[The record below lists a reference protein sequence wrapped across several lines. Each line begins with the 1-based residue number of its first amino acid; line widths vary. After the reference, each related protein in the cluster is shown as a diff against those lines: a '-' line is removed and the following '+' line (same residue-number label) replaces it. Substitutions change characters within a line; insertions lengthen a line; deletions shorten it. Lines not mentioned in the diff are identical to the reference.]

1 MFRSA
6 AASEPAPA
14 GEPGMWSERDVQS
27 DRGVRGEPG
36 EREDVRSARD
46 VQVGRSD
53 RSVRSER
60 SVRRPSRGELA
71 RGMGWVTAGSML
83 ANILG
88 YLLHIAATN
97 LLGPAGYGQFAA
109 LMAVQVVAA
118 VPALAVQTVVARE
131 RATGTAV
138 AGARRLVWHTGGVV
152 SVVALLVGLALT
164 AYFAHWSGWVTL
176 SALLAVPVLVGLAG
190 EQGILQGEQRFA
202 ALAAVVAL
210 AGVGKVGPAVL
221 VLWRTGSV
229 GWSFVASAVGY
240 ALVWAVAR
248 VLAGRAPSPSTS
260 GSAAAG
266 VSLSAVW
273 WATQVQLLIM
283 VFAQIDV
290 VLAQRVLTHTDAGL
304 YAAGGIFTKIAFW
317 LPAAVA
323 LVFYPQLAD
332 AQARRGALR
341 RALGLLWGVGAV
353 VVVGTEV
360 VSRWVPLVLGER
372 FAPVTGLLWLFA
384 LLGVLLS
391 VLQVLLVGA
400 IAVEGERFTLVVWPL
415 LVAEVVIVLAA
426 IRTPVGLLGTAV
438 GCVAAALVVVGATEW
453 RRAVRAGRLAPGSDI
468 GWSCE
473 GESACGG
480 DAASGP
486 RLRRHRH

>member
-1 MFRSA
+1 M
-6 AASEPAPA
+6 
-14 GEPGMWSERDVQS
+14 
-27 DRGVRGEPG
+27 
-36 EREDVRSARD
+36 
-46 VQVGRSD
+46 
-53 RSVRSER
+53 
-60 SVRRPSRGELA
+60 
-71 RGMGWVTAGSML
+71 
-83 ANILG
+83 
-88 YLLHIAATN
+88 
-97 LLGPAGYGQFAA
+97 
-109 LMAVQVVAA
+109 
-118 VPALAVQTVVARE
+118 
-131 RATGTAV
+131 
-138 AGARRLVWHTGGVV
+138 
-152 SVVALLVGLALT
+152 
-164 AYFAHWSGWVTL
+164 
-176 SALLAVPVLVGLAG
+176 
-190 EQGILQGEQRFA
+190 
-202 ALAAVVAL
+202 
-210 AGVGKVGPAVL
+210 GPAVL

-248 VLAGRAPSPSTS
+248 VLTGRAPSPSTS

-372 FAPVTGLLWLFA
+372 FAPVTGLLWLFRT
-384 LLGVLLS
+384 
-391 VLQVLLVGA
+391 VGG
-400 IAVEGERFTLVVWPL
+400 AVERAAGAVGGGYCGGGR
-415 LVAEVVIVLAA
+415 EVHPGGVAA
-426 IRTPVGLLGTAV
+426 IGGRSGDCAGGYPYTGGAV
-438 GCVAAALVVVGATEW
+438 GYCGGVCSCCAGGC
-453 RRAVRAGRLAPGSDI
+453 RRDGMAPGGSRRRLAPGSDI